1 MGGPREWEEREEG
14 GGRNEEG
21 MVCDHVDVS
30 VFLCVVGSCS
40 IVGCTRHPHI
50 FLSGRS
56 LTLLDLPRGSGTPPF
71 AIQHVGAFVGA
82 LALASTAPPRGGG
95 DNA

>member
-1 MGGPREWEEREEG
+1 MNEDGAARCPEGEGMMGGPREWEEREEG

-50 FLSGRS
+50 FC
-56 LTLLDLPRGSGTPPF
+56 
-71 AIQHVGAFVGA
+71 QGAA
-82 LALASTAPPRGGG
+82 
-95 DNA
+95 